1 MIADIEG
8 LSGMSDADLSSLL
21 ARCSLETIAVAI
33 HGVDP
38 DLKKRMLRALG
49 FFARMRLKSMPV
61 YRTIVPLRDVENA
74 HADIVSAANR

>member
-8 LSGMSDADLSSLL
+8 LSGMSDAELSSLL
-21 ARCSLETIAVAI
+21 ARCPLETIAVAI

-49 FFARMRLKSMPV
+49 FFTRIRLKSLPV
-61 YRTIVPLRDVENA
+61 YRTSVPLAAVEAA
-74 HADIVSAANR
+74 HAEIVAAANR